1 METKKW
7 YYSKTIW
14 GILIALLGFVLSQ
27 ILKVDIKLPESD
39 VLTTADIESVKA
51 SVEAVKNNHSVLLS
65 QIMVIVGTLLGVY
78 GRFKANT
85 KVSA

>member
-14 GILIALLGFVLSQ
+14 GILIALLGFFLSQ
-27 ILKVDIKLPESD
+27 VLKVDIKLPESD
-39 VLTTADIESVKA
+39 VLTPADIESVKLA
-51 SVEAVKNNHSVLLS
+51 AEQIKNSHSSLLS

-78 GRFKANT
+78 GRLKAET
-85 KVSA
+85 KVIV

>member
-1 METKKW
+1 MQTKKW

-27 ILKVDIKLPESD
+27 VLKVDIKLPESD
-39 VLTTADIESVKA
+39 VLTTTDIESVKDA
-51 SVEAVKNNHSVLLS
+51 IHNTSRSNLIS
-65 QIMVIVGTLLGVY
+65 QIMVIFGVLLGVY

-85 KVSA
+85 KVTA

>member
-1 METKKW
+1 MDTKKW

-27 ILKVDIKLPESD
+27 MLKVDIKLPESD
-39 VLTTADIESVKA
+39 VLTATDIESVKA
-51 SVEAVKNNHSVLLS
+51 SIEAVKNDHASLLS

-78 GRFKANT
+78 GRLKAST
-85 KVSA
+85 KVT